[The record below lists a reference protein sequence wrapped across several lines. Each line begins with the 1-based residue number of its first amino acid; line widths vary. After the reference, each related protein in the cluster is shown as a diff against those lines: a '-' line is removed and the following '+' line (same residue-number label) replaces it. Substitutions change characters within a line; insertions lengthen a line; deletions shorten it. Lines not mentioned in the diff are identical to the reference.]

1 MNKPIYLGLSILK
14 ISKTVMHELLNDYI
28 EPKYQ
33 GKTNLCYMDADSF
46 IVNVKT
52 DDISK
57 DVSQFAEKGLD
68 TSNYEIERPLPKS

>member
-14 ISKTVMHELLNDYI
+14 ISKTVMHELLHDYI

-33 GKTNLCYMDADSF
+33 NKTNLCYMDADSF

-57 DVSQFAEKGLD
+57 DISEYAEKGLD

>member
-1 MNKPIYLGLSILK
+1 MNFYMIILNQSIRTK
-14 ISKTVMHELLNDYI
+14 QI
-28 EPKYQ
+28 
-33 GKTNLCYMDADSF
+33 CYMDTDSF

-57 DVSQFAEKGLD
+57 DISQYAEKGLD